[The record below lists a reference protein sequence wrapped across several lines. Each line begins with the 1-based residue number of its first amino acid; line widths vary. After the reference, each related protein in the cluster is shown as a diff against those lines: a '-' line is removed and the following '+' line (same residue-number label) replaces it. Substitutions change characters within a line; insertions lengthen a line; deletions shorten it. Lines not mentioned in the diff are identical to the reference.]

1 MKGKV
6 FRYITVCSL
15 FLALFALANF
25 YCYQSAMNQFEK
37 MQEDHE
43 TRVGEQVQVYVDN
56 EMADRMAQMEKSVR
70 ETVQT
75 QNVQNTLTE
84 NTVYQVQSHN
94 SLTDETVTEYRK
106 LPDELVGCDRKMVQQ
121 FCSKYKDSHMS
132 AKEFLDGLQSVSL
145 ISFSP
150 ERLTICKNFDVSK
163 VKFRYYLISDGTEV
177 IAYYGDMKTVYEHT
191 GIKISS
197 LSAKER
203 KQLKKGIEVKDEE
216 ELYGILE
223 NYSS

>member
-6 FRYITVCSL
+6 FRYITVCCV

-25 YCYQSAMNQFEK
+25 YCYQSAMDQFEK
-37 MQEDHE
+37 MQEDYE
-43 TRVGEQVQVYVDN
+43 SRVGEQVQVYVDN
-56 EMADRMAQMEKSVR
+56 RMADRMEQMEKSVR
-70 ETVQT
+70 ESVQT
-75 QNVQNTLTE
+75 ENISKTLSD

-94 SLTDETVTEYRK
+94 ALTDETVTEYQT
-106 LPDELVGCDRKMVQQ
+106 LPEELAGCDRQQVQEY
-121 FCSKYKDSHMS
+121 CSKYKKNMS

-150 ERLTICKNFDVSK
+150 ERLTVCKNYDPSK
-163 VKFRYYLISDGTEV
+163 VKFRYYLISDGSEV

-191 GIKISS
+191 GIAVSS
-197 LSAKER
+197 LSKKE
-203 KQLKKGIEVKDEE
+203 KQQLKKGIEVKDEE